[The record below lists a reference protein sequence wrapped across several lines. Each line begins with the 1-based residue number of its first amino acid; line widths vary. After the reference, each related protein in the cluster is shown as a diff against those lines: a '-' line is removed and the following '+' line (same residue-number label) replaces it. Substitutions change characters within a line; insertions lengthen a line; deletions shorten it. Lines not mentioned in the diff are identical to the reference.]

1 MSGEPR
7 LPEQAGHGPQVGPG
21 QVGAVLASLHFH
33 TISRQ
38 FLIIQPAGYYIILL
52 GVHDLAGV
60 DVGQDVLQAGEESIA
75 AGVPAVSIR
84 RRRGPGQ
91 HKVCREKN
99 SLGSC

>member
-7 LPEQAGHGPQVGPG
+7 LPEQADHGPQVGPG

-75 AGVPAVSIR
+75 AGVPAETALEEGVVLVSTKYAER
-84 RRRGPGQ
+84 RIP
-91 HKVCREKN
+91 
-99 SLGSC
+99 